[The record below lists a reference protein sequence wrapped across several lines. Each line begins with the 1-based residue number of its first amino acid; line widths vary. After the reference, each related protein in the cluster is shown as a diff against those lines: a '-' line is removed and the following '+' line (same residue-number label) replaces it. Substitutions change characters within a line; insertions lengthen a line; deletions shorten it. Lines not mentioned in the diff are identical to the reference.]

1 MYTNTNWQPMLFLH
15 WAKEPPLSPNRAV
28 MVLSSNQSDLAF
40 CGHVCRRDLL
50 DVNESAMTCDGRED
64 VCKMHAVHKAS
75 GFRHLDG
82 VWKLI
87 VEIAVAT
94 RHPLPRVNIQFPW
107 THFL

>member
-1 MYTNTNWQPMLFLH
+1 
-15 WAKEPPLSPNRAV
+15 
-28 MVLSSNQSDLAF
+28 MVLSSNHSDLAF

-50 DVNESAMTCDGRED
+50 DVNDSAMTRDGRED

-94 RHPLPRVNIQFPW
+94 RRPLPRVNIQFPW
-107 THFL
+107 TLFL

>member
-1 MYTNTNWQPMLFLH
+1 
-15 WAKEPPLSPNRAV
+15 
-28 MVLSSNQSDLAF
+28 MVLIVSFPVLDENVHEYEFQPHVAF
-40 CGHVCRRDLL
+40 CGHVCCRDLL
-50 DVNESAMTCDGRED
+50 EINESAVARDGRED
-64 VCKMHAVHKAS
+64 ICEMHTVHEAS
-75 GFRHLDG
+75 RYGHLDG

>member
-1 MYTNTNWQPMLFLH
+1 
-15 WAKEPPLSPNRAV
+15 
-28 MVLSSNQSDLAF
+28 MVLSHSQPHLAF
-40 CGHVCRRDLL
+40 CGDVCCRDLL
-50 DVNESAMTCDGRED
+50 DINESAVTRDGRED
-64 VCKMHAVHKAS
+64 ICEMHTVHEAS

-94 RHPLPRVNIQFPW
+94 GHPLPRVNIQFPW

>member
-1 MYTNTNWQPMLFLH
+1 M
-15 WAKEPPLSPNRAV
+15 
-28 MVLSSNQSDLAF
+28 
-40 CGHVCRRDLL
+40 CIRDS
-50 DVNESAMTCDGRED
+50 ESVVTRDGRED
-64 VCKMHAVHKAS
+64 ICEMHTVHEAP

-82 VWKLI
+82 AWKLI

>member
-1 MYTNTNWQPMLFLH
+1 
-15 WAKEPPLSPNRAV
+15 
-28 MVLSSNQSDLAF
+28 MVLSHSQSDLAF

-50 DVNESAMTCDGRED
+50 DINESAVTRDGRED
-64 VCKMHAVHKAS
+64 ICEMHTVHEAS

-94 RHPLPRVNIQFPW
+94 RHPFP
-107 THFL
+107 